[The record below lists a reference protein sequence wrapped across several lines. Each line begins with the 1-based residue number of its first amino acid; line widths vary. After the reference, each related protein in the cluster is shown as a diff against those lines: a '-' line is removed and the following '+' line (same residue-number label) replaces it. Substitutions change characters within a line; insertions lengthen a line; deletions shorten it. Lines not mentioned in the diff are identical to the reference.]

1 MKKILT
7 IIAIVLAFATNGL
20 AQDFTFG
27 ARVGMNVANILGD
40 NILNYGIISA
50 ESQTKLGLKLGVVG
64 CFPLVDDI
72 YLEPG
77 IYYSPKGT
85 KNEWTDAAN
94 DNHKMVCN
102 LNYVEIPVNGVY
114 KYEINNNL
122 TVRGHFGPYFGFGI
136 SGKTKYEVNGKT
148 IPDSKQKNFSSKSGN
163 LNRNTFDFGLN
174 IGAGIE
180 FSVCYLG
187 VQYGL
192 GITNISKYDN
202 EKFRNGVF
210 AVEFGVNF

>member
-20 AQDFTFG
+20 AQDFTLG

-40 NILNYGIISA
+40 YGDSDA
-50 ESQTKLGLKLGVVG
+50 KLGLKLGVVG
-64 CFPLVDDI
+64 CFPLADDI

-85 KNEWTDAAN
+85 KHEWSAAGVN
-94 DNHKMVCN
+94 CKNVCN
-102 LNYVEIPVNGVY
+102 LNYLEIPLNGVY
-114 KYEINNNL
+114 KYEINSNL
-122 TVRGHFGPYFGFGI
+122 TVRGHFGPYFGFGMF
-136 SGKTKYEVNGKT
+136 GKTKYEEDGKV
-148 IPDSKQKNFSSKSGN
+148 ISKYKNFSSKSGQKN
-163 LNRNTFDFGLN
+163 YNSFDFGLN
-174 IGAGIE
+174 FGAGIE

-187 VQYGL
+187 VQYGI
-192 GITNISKYDN
+192 GITNLNKNDDA
-202 EKFRNGVF
+202 KFRNGVF